1 MKVCG
6 VICEYNPFHNGHAY
20 QLSRAKELTN
30 ADFLV
35 CAMSG
40 AFVQRGEPACLD
52 KWTRAEAALRCGADL
67 VLELPALFAVR
78 AAQDFAF
85 GGVLLLDALGVVTH
99 LSFGAENDDLALLT
113 RLSRPETAEESEKIR
128 QGLAQG
134 LSHPAARAAALDVPT
149 PPNVILAAEYLRAL
163 QKLGSRILPVP
174 VKRDSEHRDETLH
187 SMASATA
194 VRAAL
199 REGLDVSCAMPQE
212 VRALQLDALPSP
224 LPDLNSFSQ
233 TLLYILRTTP
243 PDVMQDAYAIPEG
256 LENRLCREAFEASNL
271 NDLLTRIA
279 CRRYSPARIR
289 RLLVQMLLHLDA
301 ETIHSHP
308 QPEYARALGFRKSAA
323 PLLRAISEKSRLP
336 LIVKA
341 ADAPHSAMLRLDF
354 AAQDVWDLLSGRPAH
369 RDLTERLR
377 ILP

>member
-6 VICEYNPFHNGHAY
+6 VICEYNPFHNGHAH
-20 QLSRAKELTN
+20 QLSRAKEATN
-30 ADFLV
+30 ADFLI

-85 GGVLLLDALGVVTH
+85 GGVSLLDALGVMTH

-134 LSHPAARAAALDVPT
+134 LSHPAARAAALGVPT

-187 SMASATA
+187 GMASATA
-194 VRAAL
+194 IRAAL
-199 REGLDVSCAMPQE
+199 RDGRDVSCAMPQE
-212 VRALQLDALPSP
+212 VQALQLGALPSP
-224 LPDLNSFSQ
+224 LPDLNGFSQ
-233 TLLYILRTTP
+233 ILLYRLRTTP
-243 PDVMQDAYAIPEG
+243 PDALRDAYAIPEG
-256 LENRLCREAFEASNL
+256 LENRLCREAFDAADL
-271 NDLLTRIA
+271 NELLARIA
-279 CRRYSPARIR
+279 CRRYSPARIK
-289 RLLVQMLLHLDA
+289 RLLTQMLLHLDA
-301 ETIHSHP
+301 ETIRSHP
-308 QPEYARALGFRKSAA
+308 APEYARVLGFRKSAA
-323 PLLRAISEKSRLP
+323 PLLHVLSEKSKLP

-341 ADAPHSAMLRLDF
+341 ADAPHSTMLRLDF
-354 AAQDVWDLLSGRPAH
+354 AAQDVWDLLSGHPAH

>member
-6 VICEYNPFHNGHAY
+6 VICEYNPFHNGHAH
-20 QLSRAKELTN
+20 QLSRAKKLTH

-52 KWTRAEAALRCGADL
+52 KWTRAEAALRGGADL

-85 GGVLLLDALGVVTH
+85 GGVSLLDALGVVTH

-113 RLSRPETAEESEKIR
+113 RLSRPETAEESERIR
-128 QGLAQG
+128 RELAQG
-134 LSHPAARAAALDVPT
+134 LSHPAARAAALGVPT

-194 VRAAL
+194 IRAAL

-212 VRALQLDALPSP
+212 VRALQLCASPSP
-224 LPDLNSFSQ
+224 LPDLDGFSQ

-243 PDVMQDAYAIPEG
+243 PNVLRDAYAIPEG
-256 LENRLCREAFEASNL
+256 LENRLCREAFEAGSATE
-271 NDLLTRIA
+271 LLTRIA

-301 ETIHSHP
+301 ETIRSHP

-341 ADAPHSAMLRLDF
+341 ADAPHSTMLRLVY
-354 AAQDVWDLLSGRPAH
+354 AAQDGWDLLSGHPAH

-377 ILP
+377 ILS

>member
-6 VICEYNPFHNGHAY
+6 VICEYNPFHNGHAH

-52 KWTRAEAALRCGADL
+52 KWTRAEAALRGGADL

-85 GGVLLLDALGVVTH
+85 GGVSLLDALGVVTH

-134 LSHPAARAAALDVPT
+134 LSHPAARAAALGVPT

-163 QKLGSRILPVP
+163 QKLDSRILPVP

-194 VRAAL
+194 IRAAL

-212 VRALQLDALPSP
+212 VRALQLGALPSP
-224 LPDLNSFSQ
+224 LPDLDGFSQ

-243 PDVMQDAYAIPEG
+243 PDVLRDAYAIPEG
-256 LENRLCREAFEASNL
+256 LENRLCREAFEAGSAAE
-271 NDLLTRIA
+271 LLTRIA

-301 ETIHSHP
+301 ETIRSHP

-341 ADAPHSAMLRLDF
+341 ADAPHNAMLRLDF

>member
-1 MKVCG
+1 M
-6 VICEYNPFHNGHAY
+6 
-20 QLSRAKELTN
+20 
-30 ADFLV
+30 
-35 CAMSG
+35 
-40 AFVQRGEPACLD
+40 
-52 KWTRAEAALRCGADL
+52 
-67 VLELPALFAVR
+67 
-78 AAQDFAF
+78 
-85 GGVLLLDALGVVTH
+85 
-99 LSFGAENDDLALLT
+99 
-113 RLSRPETAEESEKIR
+113 
-128 QGLAQG
+128 
-134 LSHPAARAAALDVPT
+134 
-149 PPNVILAAEYLRAL
+149 
-163 QKLGSRILPVP
+163 P

-194 VRAAL
+194 IRAAL
-199 REGLDVSCAMPQE
+199 REGLDVSCAMPPD
-212 VRALQLDALPSP
+212 VRALQLGALPSP
-224 LPDLNSFSQ
+224 LPDLDGFSQ

-243 PDVMQDAYAIPEG
+243 PDVLRDAYAIPEG
-256 LENRLCREAFEASNL
+256 LENRLCREAFEAADL
-271 NDLLTRIA
+271 NELLMRIA

-301 ETIHSHP
+301 ETIRSHP

-341 ADAPHSAMLRLDF
+341 ADAPHNAMLRLDF

>member
-6 VICEYNPFHNGHAY
+6 VICEYNPFHNGHAH

-85 GGVLLLDALGVVTH
+85 GGVSLLDALGVVTH

-113 RLSRPETAEESEKIR
+113 RLSRPETTEESEKIR

-134 LSHPAARAAALDVPT
+134 LSHPAARAAALGVPT

-163 QKLGSRILPVP
+163 QKLDSHILPVP

-194 VRAAL
+194 IRAAL

-212 VRALQLDALPSP
+212 VRALQLGALPSP
-224 LPDLNSFSQ
+224 LPDLDGFSQ

-243 PDVMQDAYAIPEG
+243 PDVLRDAYAIPEG
-256 LENRLCREAFEASNL
+256 LENRLCREAFEAGSAAE
-271 NDLLTRIA
+271 LLTRIA

-301 ETIHSHP
+301 ESIRSHP

-341 ADAPHSAMLRLDF
+341 ADAPRSTMLRLDF
-354 AAQDVWDLLSGRPAH
+354 AAQDVWDLLSGRSAH

>member
-6 VICEYNPFHNGHAY
+6 VICEYNPFHNGHAH

-85 GGVLLLDALGVVTH
+85 GGVSLLDALGVVTH

-134 LSHPAARAAALDVPT
+134 LSHPAARAAALGVPT

-163 QKLGSRILPVP
+163 QKLDSHILPVP

-194 VRAAL
+194 IRAAL
-199 REGLDVSCAMPQE
+199 REELDVSCAMPQE
-212 VRALQLDALPSP
+212 VRALQLGALPSP
-224 LPDLNSFSQ
+224 LPDLDGFSQ

-243 PDVMQDAYAIPEG
+243 PDVLRDAYAIPEG
-256 LENRLCREAFEASNL
+256 LENRLCREAFEAGSAAE
-271 NDLLTRIA
+271 LLTRIA

-289 RLLVQMLLHLDA
+289 RLLVQMLLHLDT
-301 ETIHSHP
+301 ETIRSHP

-323 PLLRAISEKSRLP
+323 LLLRAISEKSRLP

-341 ADAPHSAMLRLDF
+341 ADAPHNAMLRLDF

-377 ILP
+377 LLP

>member
-6 VICEYNPFHNGHAY
+6 VICEYNPFHNGHAH

-52 KWTRAEAALRCGADL
+52 KWTRAEAALRGGADL

-85 GGVLLLDALGVVTH
+85 GGVSLLDALGVVTH

-134 LSHPAARAAALDVPT
+134 LSHPAARAAALGVPT

-194 VRAAL
+194 IRAAL

-212 VRALQLDALPSP
+212 VRALQLGALPSP
-224 LPDLNSFSQ
+224 LPDLDGFSQ

-243 PDVMQDAYAIPEG
+243 PDVLRDAYAIPEG
-256 LENRLCREAFEASNL
+256 LENRLCREAFEAANL
-271 NDLLTRIA
+271 NELLTRIA
-279 CRRYSPARIR
+279 CRRYSPARVR

-301 ETIHSHP
+301 ETIRSHP

-341 ADAPHSAMLRLDF
+341 ADAPHNAMLRLDF

>member
-6 VICEYNPFHNGHAY
+6 VICEYNPFHNGHAH
-20 QLSRAKELTN
+20 QLSRAKKLTN

-52 KWTRAEAALRCGADL
+52 KWTRAEAALRGGADL

-85 GGVLLLDALGVVTH
+85 GGVSLLDALGVVTH

-113 RLSRPETAEESEKIR
+113 RLSRPETAEESERIR

-134 LSHPAARAAALDVPT
+134 LSHPAARAAALGVPT

-194 VRAAL
+194 IRAVL

-212 VRALQLDALPSP
+212 VRALQLGALPSP
-224 LPDLNSFSQ
+224 LPDLDGFSQ

-243 PDVMQDAYAIPEG
+243 PDVLRDAYAIPEG
-256 LENRLCREAFEASNL
+256 LENRLCREAFEAGSAAE
-271 NDLLTRIA
+271 LLTRIA

-301 ETIHSHP
+301 ETIRSHP

-341 ADAPHSAMLRLDF
+341 ADAPHNAMLRLDF

>member
-6 VICEYNPFHNGHAY
+6 VICEYNPFHNGHAH
-20 QLSRAKELTN
+20 QLSRAKKLTT

-52 KWTRAEAALRCGADL
+52 KWTRAEAALRGGADL

-85 GGVLLLDALGVVTH
+85 GGVSLLDALGVVTH

-113 RLSRPETAEESEKIR
+113 RLSHPETAEESEKIR

-134 LSHPAARAAALDVPT
+134 LSHPAARAAALGVPT

-163 QKLGSRILPVP
+163 QKLGSPILPVP

-194 VRAAL
+194 IRAAL

-212 VRALQLDALPSP
+212 VRALQLGALPSP
-224 LPDLNSFSQ
+224 LPDLDGFSQ

-243 PDVMQDAYAIPEG
+243 PDVLRDAYAIPEG
-256 LENRLCREAFEASNL
+256 LENRLCREAFEAADL
-271 NDLLTRIA
+271 NELLTRIA

-301 ETIHSHP
+301 ETIRSHP

-323 PLLRAISEKSRLP
+323 ALLRAISEKSRLP

-341 ADAPHSAMLRLDF
+341 ADAPHNAMLRLDF